1 MLKDGGSA
9 IDAAIASLLC
19 EGVILPHS
27 LGIGGGFVATIYT
40 KETGKIESLIARETA
55 PAAAHRDMFIDKEI
69 TGAISAAIPSEVFG
83 FWQLHTKY
91 GKLQWKQ
98 LFKPAIDLCIKGH
111 KVSKY
116 LANVL
121 VLNSER
127 IRKEPSMAEIFINP
141 STNSLYRE
149 GEIMYRPQL
158 GETLRILADEGPET
172 MYRGGRI
179 GKLLVEDIQDMGGII
194 TEQDLQ
200 DYE

>member
-9 IDAAIASLLC
+9 IDAAIATLLC

-40 KETGKIESLIARETA
+40 KKTGKVESLIARETA
-55 PAAAHRDMFIDKEI
+55 PAAAHQDMFIEKEI
-69 TGAISAAIPSEVFG
+69 TGAISAAIPSEIFG

-91 GKLQWKQ
+91 GKLPWKK
-98 LFKPAIDLCIKGH
+98 LFAPTINLCNKGH

-121 VLNSER
+121 TLNSER

-141 STNSLYRE
+141 STNNLYKE

-158 GETLRILADEGPET
+158 GQTLLAIAEEGPEV

-179 GKLLVEDIQDMGGII
+179 GKMLVEDIQSMGGII

-200 DYE
+200 EYE